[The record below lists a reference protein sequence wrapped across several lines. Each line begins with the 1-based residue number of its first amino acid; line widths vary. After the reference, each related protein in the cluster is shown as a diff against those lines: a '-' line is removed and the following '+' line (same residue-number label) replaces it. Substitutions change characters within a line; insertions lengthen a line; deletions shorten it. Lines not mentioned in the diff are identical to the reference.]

1 MLTMDNYLDNHYIHR
16 SNWLRAAVLG
26 ANDGIISISSLAIGV
41 AAASLTREPIVL
53 ATVAGLVAGALSM
66 AAGEYVSVSSQSDI
80 EQADLAREKKELEE
94 MPEVE
99 ERELAKIY
107 VSRGLT
113 EETAAEV
120 ARQLHEHDALE
131 AHARDELG
139 INEITTAQP
148 LQAAGASALSFLIGG
163 LFPFG
168 LIFLFPLD
176 QLYWVEY
183 VFSISFLALLGGI
196 SARIGGSNAW
206 KAMVR
211 ITIWGTITMGLSAL
225 VGSWVQIGL

>member
-1 MLTMDNYLDNHYIHR
+1 MSDLEKHYVNR
-16 SNWLRAAVLG
+16 SSWIRAAVLG
-26 ANDGIISISSLAIGV
+26 ANDGILSVSSIAVGV
-41 AAASLTREPIVL
+41 ASASTSEAPVVIAAL
-53 ATVAGLVAGALSM
+53 AGLVAGALSM

-148 LQAAGASALSFLIGG
+148 LQAAGASALSFLIGC

-176 QLYWVEY
+176 QLYWAEY

>member
-1 MLTMDNYLDNHYIHR
+1 MSDLEKHYVNR
-16 SNWLRAAVLG
+16 SSWIRAAVLN
-26 ANDGIISISSLAIGV
+26 ANDGILSVSSIAVGV
-41 AAASLTREPIVL
+41 ASASTSEAPVVI
-53 ATVAGLVAGALSM
+53 ATLAGLVAGALSM

-94 MPEVE
+94 M
-99 ERELAKIY
+99 
-107 VSRGLT
+107 
-113 EETAAEV
+113 TA
-120 ARQLHEHDALE
+120 
-131 AHARDELG
+131 
-139 INEITTAQP
+139 AQP

-168 LIFLFPLD
+168 LIFIFPLD

-196 SARIGGSNAW
+196 SARISGSNAW
-206 KAMVR
+206 KAVVR

>member
-1 MLTMDNYLDNHYIHR
+1 MSDLEKHYVNR
-16 SNWLRAAVLG
+16 SSWIRAAVLG
-26 ANDGIISISSLAIGV
+26 ANDGILSVSSIAVGV
-41 AAASLTREPIVL
+41 ASASTSEAPVVVAAL
-53 ATVAGLVAGALSM
+53 AGLVAGALSM

-80 EQADLAREKKELEE
+80 EQADLARERKEIEE

-139 INEITTAQP
+139 INEMTAAQP
-148 LQAAGASALSFLIGG
+148 LQAAGTSALSFLLGG

-176 QLYWVEY
+176 QLYWIEY

-206 KAMVR
+206 KAVVR

>member
-1 MLTMDNYLDNHYIHR
+1 MSDLEKHYVNR
-16 SNWLRAAVLG
+16 SSWIRAAVLG
-26 ANDGIISISSLAIGV
+26 ANDGILSVSSIAVGV
-41 AAASLTREPIVL
+41 ASASTSEAPVVVAAL
-53 ATVAGLVAGALSM
+53 AGLVAGALSM

-80 EQADLAREKKELEE
+80 EQADLARERKEIEE

-99 ERELAKIY
+99 ECELAKIY

-139 INEITTAQP
+139 INEMTAAQP
-148 LQAAGASALSFLIGG
+148 LQAAGASALSFLLGG

-176 QLYWVEY
+176 QLYWIEY

-206 KAMVR
+206 KAVAR